1 VGLVHLRLEAPRELP
16 GDDACAGYVEHLIA
30 RLVP

>member
-1 VGLVHLRLEAPRELP
+1 VGLVHLRLEAPSELS
-16 GDDACAGYVEHLIA
+16 GEDAVASYVEHVIE